1 MKSKSEII
9 DVQTVPY
16 VANFSWSTGFLVERF
31 IKELVNR
38 KIMAVKCP
46 GCGYT
51 YVPPRS
57 RCGRCYSKIGEK
69 NLITLS
75 GKGTLV
81 GYTTAYVELD
91 GQGNFVD
98 VAKPA
103 IIGSIKLDGADSMI
117 FIPIEEIKPHELADG
132 MRVEAQWQEE
142 TKGELSDIKCFKPA
156 R

>member
-16 VANFSWSTGFLVERF
+16 MANFSWSTGFLVERF
-31 IKELVNR
+31 IKELANR

-51 YVPPRS
+51 YIPPRS
-57 RCGRCYSKIGEK
+57 RCGRCYSQIGEK

-75 GKGTLV
+75 GKGTMIS
-81 GYTTAYVELD
+81 YTTAYVELD

-98 VAKPA
+98 LAKPA
-103 IIGSIKLDGADSMI
+103 IIGSINLDGADSTI
-117 FIPIEEIKPHELADG
+117 FMPIEGIKPQDVAEG
-132 MRVEAQWQEE
+132 MRVEVQWQEE